1 MPSEDLVVTPID
13 VKIPIGGKVDVQCS
27 NPSPSN
33 TSSQNQL
40 PLITD
45 SFVTLQLVSTYRISA
60 NSFRGNYSFLNLA
73 LFTVT
78 FDQKV
83 SKKNSFRGNYSRKY
97 GKCMLEGK
105 TS

>member
-27 NPSPSN
+27 NPSSSN

-45 SFVTLQLVSTYRISA
+45 SFVTLQLVSTLSKYLCDSDVTMTWIFQFQSK
-60 NSFRGNYSFLNLA
+60 NYEAYFCEETKWQSDF
-73 LFTVT
+73 
-78 FDQKV
+78 
-83 SKKNSFRGNYSRKY
+83 KN
-97 GKCMLEGK
+97 
-105 TS
+105 